1 MPCSCTI
8 QLDCI
13 TPFSLAFGIPGGYEW
28 IILLVIALLIF
39 GRRLPEVG
47 RWLGQGI
54 VEFKKGVKG
63 ITDEIDDASSDSRS
77 PDRIAD
83 QSQSSSPASSSSERE
98 TQTVPRSDDP
108 SDEKHHLDR

>member
-1 MPCSCTI
+1 MIHAAVLQSDPLLSPT
-8 QLDCI
+8 
-13 TPFSLAFGIPGGYEW
+13 LAFGLPGGYEW

-63 ITDEIDDASSDSRS
+63 INDEIDEASSERQ
-77 PDRIAD
+77 PPERLAD
-83 QSQSSSPASSSSERE
+83 QSQSSPAGGTSERE
-98 TQTVPRSDDP
+98 AQTVPRSG
-108 SDEKHHLDR
+108 ETTE

>member
-1 MPCSCTI
+1 MMSYATNL
-8 QLDCI
+8 LDPL
-13 TPFSLAFGIPGGYEW
+13 TFPMLAFGIPGGYEW

-63 ITDEIDDASSDSRS
+63 ISDEIDEASGDKQS
-77 PDRIAD
+77 PERLSD
-83 QSQSSSPASSSSERE
+83 QSQSNSPKSKRE
-98 TQTVPRSDDP
+98 EQTVPRSD
-108 SDEKHHLDR
+108 SHSEEKHHLDR